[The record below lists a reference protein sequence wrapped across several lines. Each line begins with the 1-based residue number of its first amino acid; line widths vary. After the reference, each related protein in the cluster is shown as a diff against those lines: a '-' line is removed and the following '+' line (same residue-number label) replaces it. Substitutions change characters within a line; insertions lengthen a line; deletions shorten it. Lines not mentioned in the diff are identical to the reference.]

1 MRLFDVGQA
10 EDSINS
16 EIRTS
21 RARMS
26 AGNSATSASTLSFN
40 VSTVHAIA
48 GICQRIVRHQ
58 SAEGRVER

>member
-1 MRLFDVGQA
+1 MRLLTLGRPT
-10 EDSINS
+10 DSIYS

-26 AGNSATSASTLSFN
+26 AGNSATSASTVSFN

-48 GICQRIVRHQ
+48 GKLYQRWY
-58 SAEGRVER
+58 